1 MSRKQFCYKKK
12 KNSSPLGNRTK
23 LLVIE
28 SRQKK
33 NFAPVLFNYGS
44 RIVELL
50 EKKNSQVIKERED
63 AD

>member
-12 KNSSPLGNRTK
+12 KTAPRWETAQSSW
-23 LLVIE
+23 LLNPDE
-28 SRQKK
+28 KK
-33 NFAPVLFNYGS
+33 NFAHVLFNYGS